1 MLRKHPNRLAL
12 WCAAWCARSTLTLH
26 RHQSLVDF
34 RRHKKQNHP
43 PKPGGGH
50 TLRKHPNRL
59 ALWCAA
65 WSARSTLTLH
75 RHQSL
80 KLSLLIL
87 CQDLVHLG
95 FS

>member
-12 WCAAWCARSTLTLH
+12 RCAAWSARAALTLH
-26 RHQSLVDF
+26 RHQSHVDF
-34 RRHKKQNHP
+34 HLHKKQNHP
-43 PKPGGGH
+43 PNQGGGY

-59 ALWCAA
+59 ALRCAA
-65 WSARSTLTLH
+65 WSARAALTLH

-87 CQDLVHLG
+87 VQNLVHLG
-95 FS
+95 FG